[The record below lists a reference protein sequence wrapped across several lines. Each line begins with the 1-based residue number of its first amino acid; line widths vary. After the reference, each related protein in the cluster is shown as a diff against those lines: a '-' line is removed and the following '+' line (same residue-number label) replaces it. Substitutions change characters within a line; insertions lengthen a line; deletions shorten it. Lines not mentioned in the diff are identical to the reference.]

1 MDSSTYYIRHEDLLY
16 VCGGKGKFC
25 DIYTQNGTI
34 RARLLIEQIRK
45 MLPEQFYRPH
55 RSYLVNVLKIQNLS
69 RYEIQMQ
76 DGTVIPVPPK
86 KYAQVSEDIE
96 TIMAD
101 SIQNSPS
108 KPIEQPGK

>member
-1 MDSSTYYIRHEDLLY
+1 
-16 VCGGKGKFC
+16 
-25 DIYTQNGTI
+25 
-34 RARLLIEQIRK
+34 

-96 TIMAD
+96 TIMAG
-101 SIQNSPS
+101 SIQSSPS
-108 KPIEQPGK
+108 RPIEQPGK